1 MAFELFCALL
11 LALGFAVF
19 VAFTGYRFFIV
30 LLPVWGF
37 FFGFMLGAQT
47 IQALLSEGFLA
58 SATAFVV
65 AIFMGALF
73 AVLSYLFYLL
83 AVALFSAS
91 LGYSLGISIMTGL
104 FGFQL
109 EILTWIVAIVL
120 AVVVAFAVLRFNVQK
135 YVIIIGT
142 ALLGAGLATAV
153 LAGGFYGVNVLQ
165 LFENPLQIL
174 MSQMDFWGWLVFLG
188 IGIGG
193 IIVQWR
199 ANANFEVAAYE
210 NRI

>member
-1 MAFELFCALL
+1 MAFELFCALI

-47 IQALLSEGFLA
+47 IQALLKESFLA

-65 AIFMGALF
+65 AIFVGALF
-73 AVLSYLFYLL
+73 AVLSYLFYML

-91 LGYSLGISIMTGL
+91 LGYGAGIALMTGL
-104 FGFQL
+104 FGQNLAF
-109 EILTWIVAIVL
+109 LTWLVAIAL
-120 AVVVAFAVLRFNVQK
+120 AVVVAFAVLRFNIQK

-142 ALLGAGLATAV
+142 AVAGAGLATGV

-165 LFENPLQIL
+165 FFENPLKIM
-174 MSQMDFWGWLVFLG
+174 MSQMGFWGWLVFLVMA
-188 IGIGG
+188 IGG
-193 IIVQWR
+193 IVVQWR
-199 ANANFEVAAYE
+199 STDNFTVEAYE
-210 NRI
+210 TRM

>member
-73 AVLSYLFYLL
+73 AVLSYLFYLF

-91 LGYSLGISIMTGL
+91 LGYGLGISIMTGL

-165 LFENPLQIL
+165 VFENPLQIL
-174 MSQMDFWGWLVFLG
+174 MGQMGFWGWLVFLVV
-188 IGIGG
+188 GIGG

-199 ANANFEVAAYE
+199 ANANFEVEAYD